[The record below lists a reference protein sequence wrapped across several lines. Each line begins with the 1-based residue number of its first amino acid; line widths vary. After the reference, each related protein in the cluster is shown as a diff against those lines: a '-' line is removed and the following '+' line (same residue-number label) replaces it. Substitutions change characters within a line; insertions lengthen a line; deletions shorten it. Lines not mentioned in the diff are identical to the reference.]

1 MFKKCMF
8 GISLLVTM
16 SMGLLSCS
24 SDDDG
29 DSKDCDSCT
38 AQGQTLEICDNGDG
52 TYTLSGGG
60 ESETFP
66 ASDLEGADPAEFIG
80 LICELADLGS

>member
-8 GISLLVTM
+8 GIGLLASL
-16 SMGLLSCS
+16 SMGLMSCS
-24 SDDDG
+24 GDDDEG
-29 DSKDCDSCT
+29 GKDCDSCT

-52 TYTLSGGG
+52 TFTLSGGG

-66 ASDLEGADPAEFIG
+66 ASDLEGVDPAEFVN
-80 LICELADLGS
+80 LICDLANLGT

>member
-1 MFKKCMF
+1 MLKKCTF
-8 GISLLVTM
+8 GIGLMLTLSL
-16 SMGLLSCS
+16 GLLSCS

-29 DSKDCDSCT
+29 DSRECDSCS
-38 AQGQTLEICDNGDG
+38 AQGQTIELCDNGDG

-66 ASDLEGADPAEFIG
+66 AGDLEGLDPGEFVD
-80 LICELADLGS
+80 LICELANVGV

>member
-1 MFKKCMF
+1 MF

-24 SDDDG
+24 SDDDAAAAE
-29 DSKDCDSCT
+29 KDCTSCA
-38 AQGQTLEICDNGDG
+38 AQGQTIEICDNGDG
-52 TYTLSGGG
+52 TFTLSGGG

-66 ASDLEGADPAEFIG
+66 ASDLEGVDPAEFIG
-80 LICELADLGS
+80 LICELANLGS